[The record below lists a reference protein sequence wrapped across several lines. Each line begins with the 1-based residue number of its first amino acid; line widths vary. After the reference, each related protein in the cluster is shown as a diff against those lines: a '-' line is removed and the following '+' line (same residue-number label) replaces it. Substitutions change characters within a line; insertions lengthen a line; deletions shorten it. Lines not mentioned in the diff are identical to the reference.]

1 MALHLWY
8 SRREYGSWGW
18 KDCREALD
26 GALALALFFD
36 TAGPLGD
43 EMDTLRDELRR
54 ALRDMD
60 AKLAHEAEVE
70 ADRAARRAAMAET
83 EDEEVMPGDE

>member
-1 MALHLWY
+1 
-8 SRREYGSWGW
+8 
-18 KDCREALD
+18 
-26 GALALALFFD
+26 
-36 TAGPLGD
+36 
-43 EMDTLRDELRR
+43 MDTLRDELRR